1 MSDRRGISG
10 RDQEPDPYR
19 KTVVVLGII
28 LAVVAF
34 GVIGYA
40 FWTGD
45 ATTNANAPDENADD
59 RVEELNDSE
68 PPEAP
73 SNGGEE
79 GGNTTKGPATE
90 TDANATQGSSG
101 ETNESSNQSAS
112 PGSNPEPEP
121 PSNETAANQTNQQNQ
136 SNQTN
141 QQNQANQ
148 TNQPNQTTANQ
159 TN

>member
-1 MSDRRGISG
+1 MAG

-19 KTVVVLGII
+19 KTVVVLGIT

-59 RVEELNDSE
+59 YLEELNDTE

-73 SNGGEE
+73 SNGGE
-79 GGNTTKGPATE
+79 GGRNTTEGPATE
-90 TDANATQGSSG
+90 TDANATRGSSG

-112 PGSNPEPEP
+112 SGSGPESEP
-121 PSNETAANQTNQQNQ
+121 PSNETASNQTNQQNQ

-141 QQNQANQ
+141 Q
-148 TNQPNQTTANQ
+148 TTANQ
-159 TN
+159 TD